1 MADDSPRLYNDLA
14 DLWPLMSPVAGYA
27 EEAVYWLRELRA
39 RLPASKR
46 KRRILELGCGG
57 GHFLHHLVPEFEATA
72 VDLSPQ
78 MIRHSRKLNP
88 GVRHHVGDMRTVRLG
103 EKFDAVLI
111 HDAIDYMTTE
121 ADLLAAFA
129 TAREHLRPGGLLIA
143 APDHYK
149 ETFTET
155 SVAHETNADGEH
167 ELTWVEYSTD
177 LDPADTEIETVYVF
191 FLRQVGPNATL
202 TVDYDRHTTGLFP
215 IAVWERL
222 LNEAGFAPE
231 RVDYP
236 VSDDGSPMWLWVCR
250 LR

>member
-14 DLWPLMSPVAGYA
+14 GLWPLMSPVADYA
-27 EEAVYWLRELRA
+27 KEAVYWLRELRA
-39 RLPASKR
+39 RLPAR
-46 KRRILELGCGG
+46 KRRRSILELGCGG
-57 GHFLHHLVPEFEATA
+57 GHFLHHLAPEFAATA

-78 MIRHSRKLNP
+78 MLHRSRELNP

-103 EKFDAVLI
+103 KKFDAVLI

-121 ADLLAAFA
+121 DDLLAAFA
-129 TAREHLRPGGLLIA
+129 TAREHLRPGGLLLA
-143 APDHYK
+143 APDHYT

-155 SVAHETNADGEH
+155 SVMHETNSDGRF

-177 LDPADTEIETVYVF
+177 LDPADTEIEAVYVF
-191 FLRQVGPNATL
+191 FRRETGPGAEL
-202 TVDYDRHTTGLFP
+202 TVEFDRHTTGLFP

-222 LNEAGFAPE
+222 LYDSGFTPE

-236 VSDDGSPMWLWVCR
+236 VSPDGSPMWLWVCR